1 MKVLVASQEDDIASA
16 PVDFGH
22 EVRAQSVLAHPAE
35 QLVVG
40 SHIAL
45 RAPFGAGPAA
55 ASG

>member
-45 RAPFGAGPAA
+45 RAPCGAGPAA